1 MRIISDLNKE
11 EKLLE
16 LTLDM
21 QTKQS
26 MGQIM
31 GSQNPMY
38 VSDQEVED
46 LLEDVIDNIWYI
58 SVSPNFD
65 FEGKFLATDSFKIES
80 KDDMNDMFNNNKN
93 KVFIWYNLLL
103 NNEVLPGH
111 PQINLTI
118 NGNQSYMLRGKFVDN
133 LQNIRNEKINTILNE
148 K

>member
-103 NNEVLPGH
+103 NN
-111 PQINLTI
+111 LTI

-133 LQNIRNEKINTILNE
+133 LQDIRNEKINTILNE
-148 K
+148 E

>member
-58 SVSPNFD
+58 SGSPNFD
-65 FEGKFLATDSFKIES
+65 FEGKFLATDSFNIES
-80 KDDMNDMFNNNKN
+80 KDDINDMFNNNKN

-103 NNEVLPGH
+103 N
-111 PQINLTI
+111 NLTI

-148 K
+148 E